1 MSRFDATLR
10 ELRALLDED
19 QADSGIALFRAAQ
32 IVRTV
37 VAAAERNGHPLPQVR
52 QVLRTLELQ
61 ALALQTGL
69 AAEEIDADLPPLGPW
84 PPPGRT
90 GAP

>member
-1 MSRFDATLR
+1 VSRFDATLR
-10 ELRALLDED
+10 QLRALLDDDHED
-19 QADSGIALFRAAQ
+19 AGIALFRAAQ

-52 QVLRTLELQ
+52 QVLRTLELH

-69 AAEEIDADLPPLGPW
+69 AAEELDTDFPPTRGT
-84 PPPGRT
+84 R
-90 GAP
+90 